1 VTGARTVLLALVAAV
16 LALALGLALG
26 AGPVVGRSD
35 AARADRT
42 DRLAARV
49 ARLDDRVAGL
59 QARADAADRVA
70 AALSGPLTTGRLT
83 GHSVLLVRTPGATQ
97 ADVHHARAALLGA
110 GASLTGTLTL
120 TPTYLDPAK
129 ASSPLEDLALR
140 LVPPGV
146 TFGPGATSI
155 ERVGTVL
162 ARSTVSQS
170 PPDATDQDAAE
181 LIAGLHELGAVR
193 LTGDPGRLA
202 ELAVVVTGS
211 REKADGKDALVA
223 LLKALDAAGK
233 GALLTG
239 PGTTATALHWA
250 RSGDVG
256 GASTVD
262 SADSAGGS
270 VATVLA
276 LAEQL
281 AGKQGAYGVG
291 AGATAV
297 VPASVLTAA
306 PPG

>member
-1 VTGARTVLLALVAAV
+1 VTGVRNVLLALVAAV

-35 AARADRT
+35 ADRADRT

-49 ARLDDRVAGL
+49 TRLDDRVASL
-59 QARADAADRVA
+59 RARADAADRVA
-70 AALSGPLTTGRLT
+70 AALSSPLTAGRLT
-83 GHSVLLVRTPGATQ
+83 GHSVLLVRTPGATK
-97 ADVHHARAALLGA
+97 ADVHHARAALLAA

-120 TPTYLDPAK
+120 TSTYLDPAK

-146 TFGPGATSI
+146 TFAPGASSI

-162 ARSTVSQS
+162 ARSTMSQS
-170 PPDATDQDAAE
+170 PPDVPDQNAAE
-181 LIAGLHELGAVR
+181 LIAGLHELGAVQ

-211 REKADGKDALVA
+211 HEKADGKDAVVA
-223 LLKALDAAGK
+223 LLRALDAAGK
-233 GALLTG
+233 GAVLTG
-239 PGTTATALHWA
+239 PGPTATALHWA
-250 RSGDVG
+250 RSADAG

-262 SADSAGGS
+262 SADSAGGA
-270 VATVLA
+270 VTTVLA
-276 LAEQL
+276 LVEQL